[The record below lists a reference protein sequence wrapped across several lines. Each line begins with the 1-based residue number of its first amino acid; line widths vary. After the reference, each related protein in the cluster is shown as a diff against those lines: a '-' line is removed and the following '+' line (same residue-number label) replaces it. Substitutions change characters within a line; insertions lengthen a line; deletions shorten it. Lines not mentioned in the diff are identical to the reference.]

1 MKPYSLDLRER
12 IAAAVDNH
20 EGSRRQLAERF
31 GVDVS
36 TITRLLQRRRATGSL
51 QPAPHGGGVPPALDE
66 AALARLRELVGEQP
80 DATLEELHDRLGVP
94 CSIMT
99 IARALLRHRITRK
112 KKTLRALERDRP
124 DVQKSRKAF
133 TQKVAKLDPESLV
146 FVDETGATTAMTRA
160 YGRAEA
166 GERVEDSVPG
176 KWETVTLI
184 AALRLSG
191 VVAPLVFP
199 GATDNLAFETYVEQV
214 LVPQLAPG
222 DVVIWDNLKPHKQAK
237 VIAAVKEAQA
247 KVEALPPYSP
257 DKTPIEKLFS
267 KLKAALRSAKA
278 RTIEAIYQAI
288 GDALAAVSLDD
299 IKGWFQECGLCATPL

>member
-146 FVDETGATTAMTRA
+146 FVDETGATT
-160 YGRAEA
+160 
-166 GERVEDSVPG
+166 
-176 KWETVTLI
+176 
-184 AALRLSG
+184 
-191 VVAPLVFP
+191 
-199 GATDNLAFETYVEQV
+199 
-214 LVPQLAPG
+214 
-222 DVVIWDNLKPHKQAK
+222 
-237 VIAAVKEAQA
+237 
-247 KVEALPPYSP
+247 
-257 DKTPIEKLFS
+257 
-267 KLKAALRSAKA
+267 
-278 RTIEAIYQAI
+278 
-288 GDALAAVSLDD
+288 
-299 IKGWFQECGLCATPL
+299 